1 MDKEIQ
7 PYTHA
12 GIARFCQE
20 FALKV
25 REKIF
30 TAKEIRAIYLIT
42 SYTKTP
48 APGENSQTVKIPY
61 DDLVFNKVTTAASHN
76 HDPFKELEQIAQN
89 LNKFIV
95 GERSTIK
102 DDEGNIQRVVEFS
115 SVFHKVKMVENE
127 AMTIELNNEF
137 ASEFFLLKKA
147 FTQMDVKVLSQCS
160 SKYASAL
167 YPLFKTMAYK
177 GNALS
182 SWAGE
187 VITIEQLR
195 DALGIP
201 NGQYSVW
208 GNFLKRILAPAL
220 KDINESTGLN
230 VVATPLKEG
239 RSFKKVRFMVT
250 EDNKKFTEQSLFEVD
265 FPNCDPAIFEL
276 MDNLGIKKTRLIT
289 KHYDEKNPD
298 LLYKVLICARDKTK
312 SMPLKHRGGFIVKR
326 IEEFFTIYEAEE
338 VQQKVFKKAKFND
351 RAIKNIKDS
360 EQARINNTF
369 DYMFTNEA
377 DLLSPWIA
385 QALDN
390 DKDLKA
396 FEDSPNFKIVVKCH
410 LLMKEDFKQFL
421 DDFAEEKEAQGIEF

>member
-1 MDKEIQ
+1 MGKDIQ

-48 APGENSQTVKIPY
+48 VHGESSQTVKIPY

-76 HDPFKELEQIAQN
+76 HDPFKELEQIARN
-89 LNKFIV
+89 LSGFIV

-102 DDEGNIQRVVEFS
+102 DDDGNIQRIVEFS
-115 SVFHKVKMVENE
+115 SVFNKVKMVENE

-177 GNALS
+177 GNSLT

-187 VITIEQLR
+187 VITIEELR

-208 GNFLKRILAPAL
+208 GNFYKRILDPAL

-230 VVATPLKEG
+230 VVATPIKDG

-265 FPNCDPAIFEL
+265 YPNCDPAIFEL

-289 KHYDEKNPD
+289 KHYNDKKPD
-298 LLYKVLICARDKTK
+298 HLYKVLICARDKTK
-312 SMPLKHRGGFIVKR
+312 AMSTKYRGGFIVKR
-326 IEEFFTIYEAEE
+326 IEDFFSIYADEE
-338 VQQKVFKKAKFND
+338 IQKAGLKKAKFND
-351 RAIKNIKDS
+351 RAIKSFADS
-360 EQARINNTF
+360 ERTRLNNIF
-369 DYMFTNEA
+369 DHIFDNDHATLE
-377 DLLSPWIA
+377 PWKV
-385 QALDN
+385 QALTE
-390 DKDLKA
+390 DKELKS
-396 FEDSPNFKIVVKCH
+396 FEESSNFKTILKCH
-410 LLMKEDFKQFL
+410 LLLSKEFKDFL
-421 DDFAEEKEAQGIEF
+421 EEYAENKEEF